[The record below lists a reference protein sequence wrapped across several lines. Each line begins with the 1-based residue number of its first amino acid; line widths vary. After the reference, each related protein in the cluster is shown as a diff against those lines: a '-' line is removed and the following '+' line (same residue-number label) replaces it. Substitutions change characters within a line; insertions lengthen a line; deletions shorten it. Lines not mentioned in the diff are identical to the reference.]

1 MTASIGVSVYPRDG
15 QDEKELLSHAD
26 QAMYRI
32 KKSDKNFYSFTE
44 PLSEAQENS

>member
-15 QDEKELLSHAD
+15 QDEKELLSRAD

-44 PLSEAQENS
+44 TLSETQE